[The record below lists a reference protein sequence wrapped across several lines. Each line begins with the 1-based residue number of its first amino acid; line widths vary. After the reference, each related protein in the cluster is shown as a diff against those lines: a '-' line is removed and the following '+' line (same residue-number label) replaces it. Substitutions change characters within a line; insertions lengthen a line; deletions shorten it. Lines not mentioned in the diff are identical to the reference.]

1 MTNRVASWAGFFD
14 QFCSFYSFL
23 PSVEGSHQ
31 RRPCCWGRSELEGQS
46 CDVHVQRKLQSR
58 AATRRSWSC
67 WYVPTQPGLQR
78 NQRTSAQRTLPL
90 FFPRFPPSPSPDL
103 VSFLFVLL
111 ELSPPFPCFKL
122 FFLPSSRKTFA
133 LLGLRSRTSRLSW
146 RPQPCRNTNSP
157 SAPRRNNSGEANR
170 KASLLPSKMAP
181 GRSKGKQPAR
191 PRDETSRSIPT
202 PKTQRLYNAFRQ
214 LEDEESLTPYA
225 SPDSSR
231 PHPTADPETEDGQP
245 PAKRQKAQRN
255 GPLGDLKR
263 ARAAFI
269 RVIRACQDCHSRS
282 VAVSC
287 LASHANVQAL
297 TSS

>member
-1 MTNRVASWAGFFD
+1 MGGVFD

-46 CDVHVQRKLQSR
+46 CDDHVQRKLQSR

-122 FFLPSSRKTFA
+122 FFLPSSHKTFA
-133 LLGLRSRTSRLSW
+133 LLGLRSRTSRLPW
-146 RPQPCRNTNSP
+146 HPQPCETQTLRL
-157 SAPRRNNSGEANR
+157 PRGATTAAKQTERPRYFPPRWRLAAR
-170 KASLLPSKMAP
+170 KASSPPDRGTK
-181 GRSKGKQPAR
+181 R
-191 PRDETSRSIPT
+191 RDP
-202 PKTQRLYNAFRQ
+202 
-214 LEDEESLTPYA
+214 
-225 SPDSSR
+225 SR
-231 PHPTADPETEDGQP
+231 PPRPNASIMPFD
-245 PAKRQKAQRN
+245 N
-255 GPLGDLKR
+255 
-263 ARAAFI
+263 
-269 RVIRACQDCHSRS
+269 SRTRS
-282 VAVSC
+282 
-287 LASHANVQAL
+287 L
-297 TSS
+297 